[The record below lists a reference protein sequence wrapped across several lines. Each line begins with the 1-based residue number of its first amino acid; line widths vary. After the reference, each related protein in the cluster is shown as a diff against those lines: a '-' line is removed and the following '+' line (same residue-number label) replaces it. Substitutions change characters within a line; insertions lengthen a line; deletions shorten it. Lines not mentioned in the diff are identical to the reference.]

1 MNKFSWYEAKSV
13 EDALEQVTSTV
24 SEELYQHT
32 NKASVFKS
40 GGIDVFDWVKEG
52 LLQPEKIINIRN
64 IPGLDKI
71 NFDKKK
77 GLSIGS
83 NVTLAEIASNP
94 EIKNNYLALHQA
106 VNHAATPQ
114 LRNVSTLGGNIAQR
128 NRCWYFRSADHD
140 CFRKGGDRC
149 FARHSENG
157 ENENHAI
164 IDNGSCVSV
173 HASSIATALM
183 AFNATVVIVNSEGEK
198 KNVNMDDFFV
208 TASKDLAMEN
218 ILQAKE
224 LITEIILP
232 TPAKNTKSAY
242 IKQVAR
248 ESYDW
253 SLGDVA
259 VVFEVSGNNTCRSA
273 SIVLGAAAPVPYRSI
288 EAQQA
293 IEDKIINTENATAA
307 AKAAM
312 GKARPLAKN
321 GYKVPLFVATV
332 KQAILEIS

>member
-13 EDALEQVTSTV
+13 EDALQQVNSTV
-24 SEELYQHT
+24 SEQLYEHSD
-32 NKASVFKS
+32 KASVFKS
-40 GGIDVFDWVKEG
+40 GGVDVFDLVKEG
-52 LLQPEKIINIRN
+52 LLKPQKIINIRN

-71 NFDKKK
+71 GYDPKK

-94 EIKNNYLALHQA
+94 DIKTHYMALHQA

-114 LRNVSTLGGNIAQR
+114 LRNMSTLGGNIAQR

-149 FARHSENG
+149 FARHSETG

-183 AFNATVVIVNSEGEK
+183 AFNASVVIVNEEGEK
-198 KNVNMDDFFV
+198 KEVHMDDFFV
-208 TASKDLAMEN
+208 TAGKDIAMEN
-218 ILQAKE
+218 VLQAKE
-224 LITEIILP
+224 IITEITIP
-232 TPAKNTKSAY
+232 SPSKDTKSAY

-259 VVFEVSGNNTCRSA
+259 VVLEVSGDTCRSA
-273 SIVLGAAAPVPYRSI
+273 SIVLGAAAPVPYRSM

-293 IEDKIINTENATAA
+293 IEKKTINGENALAA
-307 AKAAM
+307 AEAAM
-312 GKARPLAKN
+312 SKARPLAKN
-321 GYKVPLFVATV
+321 GYKVPLFIITI

>member
-1 MNKFSWYEAKSV
+1 MNKFSWYEAKSI
-13 EDALEQVTSTV
+13 EDALQNVNSTV

-32 NKASVFKS
+32 DKAAVFKS
-40 GGIDVFDWVKEG
+40 GGVDVFDWVKEG
-52 LLQPEKIINIRN
+52 LLKPQKIINIRN

-71 NFDKKK
+71 SYDKKE
-77 GLSIGS
+77 GLHVGA
-83 NVTLAEIASNP
+83 NVTLAEIASNQA
-94 EIKNNYLALHQA
+94 IKDNYRALHQA

-114 LRNVSTLGGNIAQR
+114 LRNMSTLGGNIAQR
-128 NRCWYFRSADHD
+128 NRCWYFRSVDHD

-149 FARHSENG
+149 FARHSETG

-173 HASSIATALM
+173 HASSISTALM
-183 AFNATVVIVNSEGEK
+183 AFNASVVIVNDKGEK
-198 KNVNMDDFFV
+198 KDVLMDDFFV
-208 TASKDLAMEN
+208 SAGKDIAVEN
-218 ILQAKE
+218 ILKAKE
-224 LITEIILP
+224 IITEITLP
-232 TPAKNTKSAY
+232 APTKNTRSAY

-259 VVFEVSGNNTCRSA
+259 VVFEVSGDTCRSA
-273 SIVLGAAAPVPYRSI
+273 SIVLGAAAPVPYRSM
-288 EAQQA
+288 EAQVA
-293 IEDKIINTENATAA
+293 IKNKTINNENAMAA

-312 GKARPLAKN
+312 SIARPLTKN
-321 GYKVPLFVATV
+321 GYKVPLFESTI

>member
-13 EDALEQVTSTV
+13 EDALEQVNSTL
-24 SEELYQHT
+24 SDELYQPT
-32 NKASVFKS
+32 QKAAVFKS

-52 LLQPEKIINIRN
+52 LLKPQKIINIRN

-71 NFDKKK
+71 SYDRKK
-77 GLSIGS
+77 GLRIGC

-94 EIKNNYLALHQA
+94 EIKSQYLALHQA

-149 FARHSENG
+149 FARHSQTG

-164 IDNGSCVSV
+164 LDNGTCVSV

-183 AFNATVVIVNSEGEK
+183 AFNASVIIANAEGKQKTVQ
-198 KNVNMDDFFV
+198 MDDFFV
-208 TASKDLAMEN
+208 SAGEDIAMET

-224 LITEIILP
+224 IITEIVLP
-232 TPAKNTKSAY
+232 PPSKNTKSAY

-253 SLGDVA
+253 SLADVA
-259 VVFEVSGNNTCRSA
+259 VVMEISGNTCKSA
-273 SIVLGAAAPVPYRSI
+273 SIVLGAAAPVPYRSV

-293 IEDKIINTENATAA
+293 IENKIINSDNATAA

-312 GKARPLAKN
+312 AKARPLSKN
-321 GYKVPLFVATV
+321 DYKVPLFVSTI
-332 KQAILEIS
+332 KQTILEIA

>member
-13 EDALEQVTSTV
+13 EDALEQVSSTV

-32 NKASVFKS
+32 NNASVIKS

-52 LLQPEKIINIRN
+52 LLQPEKIVNIRN

-71 NFDKKK
+71 SYDKKK

-94 EIKNNYLALHQA
+94 EIKNSYLALHQA

-114 LRNVSTLGGNIAQR
+114 LRNISTLGGNIAQR

-149 FARHSENG
+149 FARHTENG

-173 HASSIATALM
+173 HASSISTALM

-198 KNVNMDDFFV
+198 KKISMDDFFV
-208 TASKDLAMEN
+208 TAAKDIAMEN

-232 TPAKNTKSAY
+232 APTKNTKSAY

-273 SIVLGAAAPVPYRSI
+273 SIVLGSAAPVPYRSM
-288 EAQQA
+288 EAQKA
-293 IEDKIINTENATAA
+293 IEDKMITNENALAA

-312 GKARPLAKN
+312 TIARPLAKN
-321 GYKVPLFVATV
+321 GYKVPLFVATI

>member
-13 EDALEQVTSTV
+13 EDALEQVNSTV
-24 SEELYQHT
+24 SDELYQSSE
-32 NKASVFKS
+32 KATIFKS

-52 LLQPEKIINIRN
+52 LLKPQMIINIRN

-71 NFDKKK
+71 SYDPKK
-77 GLSIGS
+77 GLRIGS
-83 NVTLAEIASNP
+83 NVTLAEIASDQ
-94 EIKNNYLALHQA
+94 EIKNQYLALHQA

-128 NRCWYFRSADHD
+128 NRCWYFRSVDHN

-149 FARHSENG
+149 FARHSKTG

-164 IDNGSCVSV
+164 LDNGSCVSV

-183 AFNATVVIVNSEGEK
+183 AFNASVVIANAEGK
-198 KNVNMDDFFV
+198 QKTVPMDDFFV
-208 TASKDLAMEN
+208 SAGEDMAMEN

-224 LITEIILP
+224 IITEILLP
-232 TPAKNTKSAY
+232 PPSKNTKSSY

-253 SLGDVA
+253 SLADVA
-259 VVFEVSGNNTCRSA
+259 VVMEVSGNACKSA
-273 SIVLGAAAPVPYRSI
+273 SIVLGAAAPVPYRSV

-293 IEDKIINTENATAA
+293 IENKTINSENATAA

-312 GKARPLAKN
+312 AKARPLSKN
-321 GYKVPLFVATV
+321 DYKVPLFVSTIT
-332 KQAILEIS
+332 QTILEIS

>member
-13 EDALEQVTSTV
+13 EDALQQVNSTV
-24 SEELYQHT
+24 SEQLYEHSD
-32 NKASVFKS
+32 KASVFKS
-40 GGIDVFDWVKEG
+40 GGVDVFDLVKEG
-52 LLQPEKIINIRN
+52 LLKPQKIINIRN

-71 NFDKKK
+71 GYDPKK

-83 NVTLAEIASNP
+83 NVTLAEIASNQD
-94 EIKNNYLALHQA
+94 IKTHYLALHQA

-114 LRNVSTLGGNIAQR
+114 LRNMSTLGGNIAQR

-149 FARHSENG
+149 FARHSETG

-164 IDNGSCVSV
+164 IDNGSCVSI

-183 AFNATVVIVNSEGEK
+183 AFNASVIIVNDEGEK
-198 KNVNMDDFFV
+198 KEVRMDDFFV
-208 TASKDLAMEN
+208 TAGTDISMEN
-218 ILQAKE
+218 VLQAKE
-224 LITEIILP
+224 IITEIILP
-232 TPAKNTKSAY
+232 APSKNTKSAY

-259 VVFEVSGNNTCRSA
+259 VVLEVSGNTCRTA

-293 IEDKIINTENATAA
+293 IKKKTINNENALAA
-307 AKAAM
+307 AEAAM
-312 GKARPLAKN
+312 SKARPLAKN
-321 GYKVPLFVATV
+321 GYKVPLFITTI

>member
-94 EIKNNYLALHQA
+94 EIKNNYLALYQA

-183 AFNATVVIVNSEGEK
+183 AFNATVVIVNNEGEK
-198 KNVNMDDFFV
+198 KNVSMDDFFV

-232 TPAKNTKSAY
+232 APTKNTKSAY

-273 SIVLGAAAPVPYRSI
+273 SIVLGAAAPVPYRSM

-293 IEDKIINTENATAA
+293 IEDKIINTENALAA

-312 GKARPLAKN
+312 AKARPLAKN

-332 KQAILEIS
+332 RQAILDIS

>member
-13 EDALEQVTSTV
+13 EDALQQVNSTV

-71 NFDKKK
+71 TYDKKD
-77 GLSIGS
+77 GLRIGS
-83 NVTLAEIASNP
+83 NVTLAEMASNP
-94 EIKNNYLALHQA
+94 EIKQHFLALHQA
-106 VNHAATPQ
+106 INHAATPQ
-114 LRNVSTLGGNIAQR
+114 LRNISTLGGNIAQR
-128 NRCWYFRSADHD
+128 NRCWYFRSTDHD

-149 FARHSENG
+149 FARHSETG

-173 HASSIATALM
+173 HASSISTALM
-183 AFNATVVIVNSEGEK
+183 AFNASVVIINSEGEK
-198 KNVNMDDFFV
+198 KKVSMDDFFV
-208 TASKDLAMEN
+208 TAAKDIAMEN

-232 TPAKNTKSAY
+232 APKKNTKSAY

-293 IEDKIINTENATAA
+293 MEDKTINSENAVAA

-312 GKARPLAKN
+312 KIARPLAKN
-321 GYKVPLFVATV
+321 GYKVPLFVSTI
-332 KQAILEIS
+332 KQAILDIS

>member
-13 EDALEQVTSTV
+13 EDALQQVNSTV
-24 SEELYQHT
+24 SEQLYEHT
-32 NKASVFKS
+32 DKASVFKS

-52 LLQPEKIINIRN
+52 LLKPQKIINIRN

-71 NFDKKK
+71 GYDTKK
-77 GLSIGS
+77 GMSIGS
-83 NVTLAEIASNP
+83 NVTLAEIAANP
-94 EIKNNYLALHQA
+94 DIKNTYLALHQA

-114 LRNVSTLGGNIAQR
+114 LRNMSTLGGNIAQR

-149 FARHSENG
+149 FARHSETG

-173 HASSIATALM
+173 HASSISTALM
-183 AFNATVVIVNSEGEK
+183 AFNASLVIVNGEGEK
-198 KNVNMDDFFV
+198 KEVRMDDFFV
-208 TASKDLAMEN
+208 TAGKDIAMEN

-224 LITEIILP
+224 IITEVILP
-232 TPAKNTKSAY
+232 APTKNMKSAY

-259 VVFEVSGNNTCRSA
+259 VVMEVSGNTCRSA
-273 SIVLGAAAPVPYRSI
+273 SIVLGAAAPVPYRSM

-293 IEDKIINTENATAA
+293 IENKSINSENALAA
-307 AKAAM
+307 AEAAM
-312 GKARPLAKN
+312 KIARPLSKN
-321 GYKVPLFVATV
+321 GYKVPLFVSTIR
-332 KQAILEIS
+332 QAILEIS

>member
-13 EDALEQVTSTV
+13 EDALEQVSSTV

-32 NKASVFKS
+32 NNASVFKS

-52 LLQPEKIINIRN
+52 LLQPEKIVNIRN

-71 NFDKKK
+71 SYDKKD

-114 LRNVSTLGGNIAQR
+114 LRNISTLGGNIAQR

-173 HASSIATALM
+173 HASSISTALM

-198 KNVNMDDFFV
+198 KEVSIDDFFV
-208 TASKDLAMEN
+208 TAAKDIAMEN

-232 TPAKNTKSAY
+232 APAKNTKSAY

-273 SIVLGAAAPVPYRSI
+273 SIVLGSAAPVPYRSM
-288 EAQQA
+288 EAQKA
-293 IEDKIINTENATAA
+293 IEDKPINNENAVAA

-312 GKARPLAKN
+312 SIARPLAKN
-321 GYKVPLFVATV
+321 GYKVPLFVATI

>member
-1 MNKFSWYEAKSV
+1 MNKFSWYEATSI
-13 EDALEQVTSTV
+13 EDALQEVNSTV
-24 SEELYQHT
+24 SEQLYKHT
-32 NKASVFKS
+32 DKASVFKS

-52 LLQPEKIINIRN
+52 LLKPQKIVNIRN

-71 NFDKKK
+71 DYDPKM
-77 GLSIGS
+77 GMSIGS
-83 NVTLAEIASNP
+83 NVTLAEIASNAD
-94 EIKNNYLALHQA
+94 IKNHYLALYQA

-114 LRNVSTLGGNIAQR
+114 LRNMSTLGGNIAQR

-149 FARHSENG
+149 FARSAETG

-183 AFNATVVIVNSEGEK
+183 AFNASVVIVNSEGEK
-198 KNVNMDDFFV
+198 KKVTMDDFFI
-208 TASKDLAMEN
+208 APSKDIAMEN

-224 LITEIILP
+224 IITEIILP
-232 TPAKNTKSAY
+232 APTKNTKSAY

-259 VVFEVSGNNTCRSA
+259 VVFEVSGNTCRTA
-273 SIVLGAAAPVPYRSI
+273 SIILGAAAPVPYRSK

-293 IEDKIINTENATAA
+293 MENKTITSENALAA
-307 AKAAM
+307 AEAAM
-312 GKARPLAKN
+312 KKSRPLAKN
-321 GYKVPLFVATV
+321 GYKVPLFVSTI

>member
-13 EDALEQVTSTV
+13 EDALEQVSSTV

-32 NKASVFKS
+32 NNASVFKS

-52 LLQPEKIINIRN
+52 LLQPEKIVNIRN

-71 NFDKKK
+71 SYDKKK
-77 GLSIGS
+77 GLIIGS

-114 LRNVSTLGGNIAQR
+114 LRNISTLGGNIAQR

-173 HASSIATALM
+173 HASSISTALM
-183 AFNATVVIVNSEGEK
+183 AFNATVVIVNSEGK
-198 KNVNMDDFFV
+198 KKEVSMDDFFV
-208 TASKDLAMEN
+208 TAAKDIAMEN

-232 TPAKNTKSAY
+232 APTKNTKSAY

-273 SIVLGAAAPVPYRSI
+273 SIVLGSAAPVPYRSM
-288 EAQQA
+288 EAQKA
-293 IEDKIINTENATAA
+293 IENKIINNENAVAA

-312 GKARPLAKN
+312 AIARPLAKN
-321 GYKVPLFVATV
+321 GYKVPLFVATI